1 VLAGSLSSLGFPAAS
16 PALEVFGLK
25 FSSGGAH
32 ISRTMMLAELEAV
45 LGGGSCWLRCR
56 IGYREAIVDRNVLGK
71 KDGQHPAEIAA
82 SLARAVCDG

>member
-1 VLAGSLSSLGFPAAS
+1 
-16 PALEVFGLK
+16 LEVFGLK

-45 LGGGSCWLRCR
+45 WRRFLLAPVQSA
-56 IGYREAIVDRNVLGK
+56 YREAIVDRNVLGK

-82 SLARAVCDG
+82 SLARALCAG